1 MEKMELD
8 DMEQVEVFEHDIAL
22 YLSEFCEEQKI
33 KSMKE
38 ESQSVWNACLMYI
51 KRRVFPNSKILK
63 SKKLVAQDSFKGGF
77 SNKNSY
83 NLELVD
89 QICDVYVYLCMIYE
103 KEVSKVGFQLLTG
116 IEDVTLI
123 SWKNGKTRTSSP
135 LSSQI
140 VEKLEKFREESLSDK
155 LADAKRNPVG
165 ILAIL
170 NRHYQ
175 WNLPGVSRERT
186 QSAALGASELPK
198 LGKNGGEKIPTLEEK
213 QDIVVNE

>member
-1 MEKMELD
+1 MELD

-38 ESQSVWNACLMYI
+38 ESQAVWNACLMYI
-51 KRRVFPNSKILK
+51 KKRVFPDSKILK
-63 SKKLVAQDSFKGGF
+63 SKKFEKYNTTRGGGLTNRNAYDLNLV
-77 SNKNSY
+77 N
-83 NLELVD
+83 
-89 QICDVYVYLCMIYE
+89 QICDIYVYICMVYE
-103 KEVSKVGFQLLTG
+103 KEVSKVGFQFLTG

-123 SWKNGKTRTSSP
+123 SWKNGKTRASSP

-198 LGKNGGEKIPTLEEK
+198 LGKTGNEKIPALEEK
-213 QDIVVNE
+213 QDIVVDE